1 MVGGIASFARI
12 CSIANFESCSA
23 AAVAANCRRLLATAY
38 STGTDRA
45 AAASLQGRER
55 GR

>member
-1 MVGGIASFARI
+1 MVGGIASSARI
-12 CSIANFESCSA
+12 CSIAKRESCSA
-23 AAVAANCRRLLATAY
+23 AAADCRRLLATAY